1 VIGAAADLVHADE
14 HQPVRPGVTEAT
26 TRSSIL
32 PTDSHAIRISFVT
45 SVWDIC
51 CASRAHRQ
59 CSLIL
64 KRRGAAAEQTG
75 LLARTITAS

>member
-1 VIGAAADLVHADE
+1 
-14 HQPVRPGVTEAT
+14 
-26 TRSSIL
+26 L
-32 PTDSHAIRISFVT
+32 PTDPHAIRISFVT

-51 CASRAHRQ
+51 CASRAHRE